1 VGLYLELRRLFG
13 TDGVRGVVNIELTP
27 EMVLRLA
34 MAVGTYF
41 GPGSRVMVGSD
52 SRAGRSFLGRVV
64 IGGLLS
70 TGVKVFDAGLTPTPA
85 LQYYVK
91 TMGFDGGVMLTAS
104 HNPPEYNGVKV
115 VMSDGVEAP
124 REVEEEIERIF
135 YESRFRRASW
145 QELSQDAVG
154 VFDVLDHYVDGVVKL
169 VDSSS
174 IRDAG
179 LKVVVDPANNVGA
192 LTTPKILRRL
202 GVKVVT
208 INGDISHVPS
218 RGIEPS
224 PENVRELIDTVRTVG
239 ASFGVAHDGDAD
251 RAIFIANDGRYIPG
265 DYSAMLLCEHIVK
278 NRGERSPPRVV
289 TAVSSTTLVGS
300 ALSKYGIEV
309 VWTKVG
315 SIVIARTMMRVG
327 AIAGFEENGG
337 FMYPKHQYVRD
348 GGMSL
353 ALMAEL
359 LSREKVSL
367 SELLDRLPKMF
378 VVKRRVYIDKAVIA
392 KVYERIKSAFSGL
405 DFIEVDGIKAISKS
419 FWFLVRP
426 SGTEPLVRVFVEA
439 ESEELANQVLKDI
452 LDIFREVV
460 GSEVRI
466 A

>member
-1 VGLYLELRRLFG
+1 MEFKRLFG
-13 TDGVRGVVNIELTP
+13 TDGVRGVVNTELTP

-34 MAVGTYF
+34 MAIGTYF
-41 GPGSRVMVGSD
+41 SSGSRIVVGSD
-52 SRAGRSFLGRVV
+52 SRAGRSFLTRVV
-64 IGGLLS
+64 VGGLLS
-70 TGVKVFDAGLTPTPA
+70 TGVKVFEAGLTPTPA

-91 TMGFDGGVMLTAS
+91 TRGFDGGVMITAS
-104 HNPPEYNGVKV
+104 HNPPEYNGIKV
-115 VMSDGVEAP
+115 VMPDGVEAP

-145 QELSQDAVG
+145 QDLSYDAVK
-154 VFDVLDHYVDGVVKL
+154 VSDVVENYVDAVVRL
-169 VDSSS
+169 VDSDS
-174 IRDAG
+174 IRKAG

-202 GVKVVT
+202 GVKVLTV
-208 INGDISHVPS
+208 NSDISHIPS
-218 RGIEPS
+218 RNIEPS
-224 PENVRELIDTVRTVG
+224 PENVRGLIDTVKAIG

-265 DYSAMLLCEHIVK
+265 DYSAVLLCEHIVK
-278 NRGERSPPRVV
+278 NRGERFPPRVV
-289 TAVSSTTLVGS
+289 TAISSSTLVEFM
-300 ALSKYGIEV
+300 LSEYGIEV

-315 SIVIARTMMRVG
+315 AVTIARTMMKVG

-359 LSREKVSL
+359 LSLERVPL
-367 SELLDRLPKMF
+367 SELLDRLPKRF
-378 VVKRRVYIDKAVIA
+378 VIKRRIYVDRSVLPE
-392 KVYERIKSAFSGL
+392 VYERIKSTFLGL
-405 DFIEVDGIKAISKS
+405 RFVEVDGIKVISNS

-439 ESEELANQVLKDI
+439 ESEELANQVLKEV
-452 LDIFREVV
+452 LDIFREVI
-460 GSEVRI
+460 GGEVRTD
-466 A
+466 